1 MINVL
6 ILAPPAVFI
15 IVLLVVLFAS
25 RLLSELAFQQKERPK
40 GQAMPYSCG
49 EDIPDQMIEHD
60 YIQFFPFA
68 FYFTILHVVAL
79 MIATVPKVAT
89 ETIYIA
95 VVYIIGAIIGLLV
108 LYRR

>member
-6 ILAPPAVFI
+6 ILAPPAAFI
-15 IVLLVVLFAS
+15 ILLLVVLFAS
-25 RLLSELAFQQKERPK
+25 RLLTKLAFQPKGRPK
-40 GQAMPYSCG
+40 GQATPYSCG

-79 MIATVPKVAT
+79 MIATVPAATT
-89 ETIYIA
+89 ETIYI
-95 VVYIIGAIIGLLV
+95 VMVYIVGAIIGLLV